1 MSGDAY
7 LDYLA
12 RFEQHVGAIAV
23 GAYGKYQGKLVRKLT
38 ADEFTTKH
46 GELSKLSKTYQ
57 SILER
62 GDTLNDA
69 LTKLLR
75 ERQIELLFEPQ

>member
-1 MSGDAY
+1 MPVDAY
-7 LDYLA
+7 LEYLA
-12 RFEQHVGAIAV
+12 RFEQLVGALSI
-23 GAYGKYQGKLVRKLT
+23 GAYGKYQGKLVRKLS
-38 ADEFTTKH
+38 ADEFAVKH

-57 SILER
+57 TILER